1 MEKKMEE
8 GMKQAE
14 EAEKAIEDPKVAK
27 KLEAENNEYGEKI
40 TATA

>member
-14 EAEKAIEDPKVAK
+14 EAEKALEDPKAAK
-27 KLEAENNEYGEKI
+27 KLEAEDKEFEEKI
-40 TATA
+40 V